1 MNNYEISTKKQIL
14 NLFENNK
21 SLILDTWI
29 KLFVKNEKNLAELSE
44 FEGLLNVFKCILA
57 SYICYLKS
65 ENEKICLNCIKGTV
79 EKMDI
84 NNISYNNFIIS
95 IPYFQESYIKILLK
109 NLKHEDVE
117 KCITLS
123 NRIYN
128 KILISIQNEY
138 LNINDSTLT
147 AMLKLSELRD
157 DITGH
162 HLERTKEYA
171 VLLSKEL
178 NLDEKFIKHMSK
190 ASLLHDVGKVAV
202 RDEILLKPG
211 KLTKDEYEE
220 IKKHTTIGAK
230 TISKV
235 ISVNEYTNEYLY
247 MAIDIALG
255 HHEKYD
261 GSGYPNGINGTKIPL
276 CARIFAL
283 VDAYDAITSER
294 PYKKPFSHEEAVG
307 RIKLDSGKHFD
318 PDIVKMFIKIQ
329 DQFKIINDKYKQG
342 NKILKVCY

>member
-1 MNNYEISTKKQIL
+1 MNNYETLTKNKIL

-21 SLILDTWI
+21 DLILNTWI
-29 KLFVKNEKNLAELSE
+29 NLFIKNEKNLSE
-44 FEGLLNVFKCILA
+44 FDALKNVFKCIIA

-65 ENEKICLNCIKGTV
+65 ENEKICLNCIKGTI

-84 NNISYNNFIIS
+84 NNISYNNFITS
-95 IPYFQESYIKILLK
+95 IPYFQESYISLLLR
-109 NLKHEDVE
+109 NLKYEE
-117 KCITLS
+117 IEECITLS
-123 NRIYN
+123 SRIYN

-178 NLDEKFIKHMSK
+178 NLDDKFVKHMSK

-202 RDEILLKPG
+202 RDEVLLKPG
-211 KLTKDEYEE
+211 KLTEDEYEE
-220 IKKHTTIGAK
+220 IKKHSTIGAK

-235 ISVNEYTNEYLY
+235 INVNEYANEYLY

-261 GSGYPNGINGTKIPL
+261 GSGYPNGINGIRIPL

-283 VDAYDAITSER
+283 VDAYDVITSER

-307 RIKLDSGKHFD
+307 RIQLDSGKHFD
-318 PDIVKMFIKIQ
+318 PDIVNAFIKIQ
-329 DQFKIINDKYKQG
+329 DKFKMINDKYKHD
-342 NKILKVCY
+342 NKKAKISY